1 MDCKGTQKIWKHNIY
16 EIFFML
22 FRAFFRRYQFFILMR
37 FSKLFVL
44 FMAEKIK
51 HCLSAFYHLW
61 EYHRL
66 KFFDFCQNCYF
77 CQKQFLPKGA
87 ENSELA
93 DRSQKLLS
101 IFAERKMQPRKSQ
114 KEGQNRTKNGA
125 NRTQKHPLL
134 RGIFKRDRS
143 VRKLPRIAPPL
154 IAFNSP

>member
-22 FRAFFRRYQFFILMR
+22 FRAFFRWYQFFILMR

-44 FMAEKIK
+44 FMVKKIK
-51 HCLSAFYHLW
+51 RCLSAFYHLQK
-61 EYHRL
+61 HRRL

-77 CQKQFLPKGA
+77 CQKQFSPKGA

-101 IFAERKMQPRKSQ
+101 IFAEWKMQPRKSQ
-114 KEGQNRTKNGA
+114 KEGQNRTKNEA
-125 NRTQKHPLL
+125 NRAPKAPSFQGNFKEPTKHPKTVPNTPALTRL
-134 RGIFKRDRS
+134 
-143 VRKLPRIAPPL
+143 
-154 IAFNSP
+154 

>member
-22 FRAFFRRYQFFILMR
+22 FRAFFCWYQFFILMR

-44 FMAEKIK
+44 FMAKKIK
-51 HCLSAFYHLW
+51 RCLSAFYHLPK
-61 EYHRL
+61 HRQF

-77 CQKQFLPKGA
+77 CQKWFLPKGA

-114 KEGQNRTKNGA
+114 KEGQNRTKNGV
-125 NRTQKHPLL
+125 NRTQKHPL
-134 RGIFKRDRS
+134 FKGDFQARS
-143 VRKLPRIAPPL
+143 KRSKTTP
-154 IAFNSP
+154 NSPSLNRL

>member
-1 MDCKGTQKIWKHNIY
+1 
-16 EIFFML
+16 ML
-22 FRAFFRRYQFFILMR
+22 FRAFFFGSQFFILMR

-51 HCLSAFYHLW
+51 RCLSAFYNLQKHR
-61 EYHRL
+61 RL

-77 CQKQFLPKGA
+77 CQKRFLPKGA

-125 NRTQKHPLL
+125 NRAPKHPLF
-134 RGIFKRDRS
+134 RAISKSRRS
-143 VRKLPRIAPPL
+143 TRKPPKTPPPL